1 MAKSVTVELV
11 QWEAPAVLPA
21 VHSCPWPRRRAR
33 LWATVAPV
41 LGPFHQR
48 HQAEPLIA
56 LSATLGLPLGADE
69 STNVLQ
75 VS

>member
-11 QWEAPAVLPA
+11 QWAALVVLPA

-33 LWATVAPV
+33 RWVTVARV
-41 LGPFHQR
+41 VEPFHQH
-48 HQAEPLIA
+48 HQVEPQTA
-56 LSATLGLPLGADE
+56 LSATLVLLLGADE